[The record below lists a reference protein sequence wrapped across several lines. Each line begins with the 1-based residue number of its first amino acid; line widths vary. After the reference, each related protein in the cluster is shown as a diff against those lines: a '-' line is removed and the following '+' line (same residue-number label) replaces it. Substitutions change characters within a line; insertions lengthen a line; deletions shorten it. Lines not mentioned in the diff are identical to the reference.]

1 MFGSAL
7 LCHRCANLSAC
18 ILKIDVTDK
27 ISRRFIRGSAL
38 KTQSD
43 IFNTYNNDTVSFQ
56 FLQFFSSSAQVLPN
70 VSHNFFCLKVTTLTS
85 TFHSQKNNHIKL
97 MSTLHTI
104 LLYLYCSL
112 LHWGSFTFL
121 LQIRN
126 VIHPKQLNS
135 SVPVCLRNRN
145 IKQYLNRPC

>member
-1 MFGSAL
+1 MTG
-7 LCHRCANLSAC
+7 
-18 ILKIDVTDK
+18 I
-27 ISRRFIRGSAL
+27 RFIFGQLKTRPLYHELLIRTTKAFTQSSDQFL

-43 IFNTYNNDTVSFQ
+43 IFNTYNNDIVSF
-56 FLQFFSSSAQVLPN
+56 QFFSSSAEVLPN
-70 VSHNFFCLKVTTLTS
+70 VSNIFFCLKVTTLTS

-126 VIHPKQLNS
+126 VIHPKQYW
-135 SVPVCLRNRN
+135 SVE
-145 IKQYLNRPC
+145 IKQLL